1 MIKKIEWQNALFF
14 SLAIS
19 FTLILVPLYFYYA
32 GFALWTIVLAV
43 ILAAFTNL
51 SITAGYHRL
60 FAHRSYKAHP
70 VLEFLYLAMG
80 ASAWQGSALKWS
92 SDHRRHH
99 NKVDSEE
106 DPYSIKK
113 GFWYA
118 HMGWLFNREAVT
130 KTIQAPD
137 LEKNKLVAFQ
147 HKYYVPVAIF
157 MGFGL
162 PALIGWLMGDCLG
175 GLIVAGLM
183 RMVVTQQSTFLVN
196 SLAHTWGTQTYSK
209 DISARDSWLV
219 AFLTHG
225 EGFHNFHHKFQ
236 SDYRNGI
243 RWYQWD
249 PTKWTI
255 RSLSLLGLAS
265 QLRRISE
272 QEILKA
278 RLQVDE
284 WKLRSKGFSEE
295 KLVTLKETILSTQL
309 RLREKREEYKKAS
322 EDKLQEIKIDM
333 QMAQLEF
340 EFAVRQWTLLLRVD
354 PK

>member
-1 MIKKIEWQNALFF
+1 MTKKICWQNALFF
-14 SLAIS
+14 SLSII
-19 FTLILVPLYFYYA
+19 FTLVLVPIYFYH
-32 GFALWTIVLAV
+32 FDLTPWTLLLAV
-43 ILAAFTNL
+43 ILAALTNL

-60 FAHRSYKAHP
+60 FAHRSYKAQP
-70 VLEFLYLAMG
+70 ILEFLYLALG
-80 ASAWQGSALKWS
+80 ASAWQGSALKWA

-113 GFWYA
+113 GFWHA
-118 HMGWLFNREAVT
+118 HMGWLFSTESVD
-130 KTIQAPD
+130 KCIQAPD
-137 LEKNKLVAFQ
+137 LEKNKLVALQ
-147 HKYYVPVAIF
+147 HKYYIPVAIF

-162 PALIGWLMGDCLG
+162 PTLIGLTMGDWLG
-175 GLIVAGLM
+175 GLLVAGLM

-255 RSLSLLGLAS
+255 RSLSLVGLAT

-284 WKLRSKGFSEE
+284 WRLQSRGFSDE
-295 KLVTLKETILSTQL
+295 KLAVLKEKILSAQIH
-309 RLREKREEYKKAS
+309 LREKREECKQSSK
-322 EDKLQEIKIDM
+322 DKLKELKVDM

-340 EFAVRQWTLLLRVD
+340 EFAVRQWALLLKQV
-354 PK
+354 